1 MKETSPIKT
10 GPSTEQGSDNYS
22 PMPFMSSSAK
32 KAAMLVPK
40 LDFKKVFEQQKLIN
54 EYEENLK
61 AEEEKKKKEA
71 SLAKQMKNL

>member
-1 MKETSPIKT
+1 MK
-10 GPSTEQGSDNYS
+10 
-22 PMPFMSSSAK
+22 FMSSSAK

-61 AEEEKKKKEA
+61 AEEDKKKKEA
-71 SLAKQMKNL
+71 SVA